1 MKNPCDFLADDVVP
15 MCPKAKAFT
24 DALLEFLARHEELA
38 VAKRNVP
45 LYTGHLNSDDW
56 YANEQEAYNRAGD
69 KLHQTIVDETNTEST
84 EGA

>member
-1 MKNPCDFLADDVVP
+1 MLPR
-15 MCPKAKAFT
+15 AKALT
-24 DALLEFLARHEELA
+24 DALLEFLDRREELA
-38 VAKRNVP
+38 VATKNVP

-69 KLHQTIVDETNTEST
+69 KLHQIIVDEPNTKSP